1 MLKDID
7 YYYLTGEVYKT
18 GRKKY
23 DIIIM
28 KNRRRNNEK
37 SHKDCVKYNAN
48 NVCTVRWY
56 ALV

>member
-7 YYYLTGEVYKT
+7 YYYYLVGEVYKT

-23 DIIIM
+23 DIII
-28 KNRRRNNEK
+28 KKEEENNEK
-37 SHKDCVKYNAN
+37 SYKNRVNCNGN
-48 NVCTVRWY
+48 NIYDARCN

>member
-37 SHKDCVKYNAN
+37 SHKDRVNYNGN
-48 NVCTVRWY
+48 NVHDAWCN

>member
-7 YYYLTGEVYKT
+7 YYYLAGEVYKT

-23 DIIIM
+23 DIII
-28 KNRRRNNEK
+28 KKRGGNNEK
-37 SHKDCVKYNAN
+37 SHKNRVNYNGN
-48 NVCTVRWY
+48 IVCDARSN

>member
-37 SHKDCVKYNAN
+37 SHKDRVNYNGN
-48 NVCTVRWY
+48 NVRDAWCN